1 MRPFDEERTSDAD
14 PSSNEPDEQNAY
26 PGGDSDAG
34 PEVQAGTGGY
44 AGRDPKTD
52 MPAVPSV
59 PETQDDPQSHDAA
72 PDPDS
77 PERPASD

>member
-1 MRPFDEERTSDAD
+1 MAFDEERTRDAD
-14 PSSNEPDEQNAY
+14 PSSGEPDEQNAY
-26 PGGDSDAG
+26 PGADPEAG
-34 PEVQAGTGGY
+34 PQVEPGAGGY

-59 PETQDDPQSHDAA
+59 PESQEDPKSHDAA

-77 PERPASD
+77 PEPPASN